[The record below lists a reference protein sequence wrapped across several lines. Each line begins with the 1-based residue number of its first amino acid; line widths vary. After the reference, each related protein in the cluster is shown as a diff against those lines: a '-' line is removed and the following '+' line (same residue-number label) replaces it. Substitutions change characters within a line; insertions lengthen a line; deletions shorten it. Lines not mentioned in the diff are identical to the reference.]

1 MYKSENAFKQSVIR
15 RLRDNGAFVTNIE
28 SHDTSVGIPDT
39 YVCGAGDNYW
49 IEFKND
55 SDQYIVEKKFKI
67 PYRPGQLAWHSSYHH
82 CAAKY
87 VVTLMSVADGVLLL
101 RGSGRLA
108 QLMSSSFNEVDE
120 SYKHLYKITD
130 KDWCVL
136 NVNKLL
142 RIMSNRCGIPESV
155 RREDMMI
162 KDPAFDEYR
171 TFTNRDMVIN
181 WMEKYFPFEDYDPEA
196 LWNDSATIDNAF
208 NRDIFD
214 SKEYEM
220 FCNCK
225 LGL

>member
-1 MYKSENAFKQSVIR
+1 MYKNENAFKQSVIR

-28 SHDTSVGIPDT
+28 SHGTGVGIPDT

-55 SDQYIVEKKFKI
+55 SDQYISEKKFKI

-108 QLMSSSFNEVDE
+108 RLMSSSFNEVDE
-120 SYKHLYKITD
+120 SYKHLYMITD
-130 KDWCVL
+130 KDWRAL
-136 NVNKLL
+136 NINKLL
-142 RIMSNRCGIPESV
+142 RIMSNRCSIPDEV
-155 RREDMMI
+155 DRE
-162 KDPAFDEYR
+162 
-171 TFTNRDMVIN
+171 TLTNRDMVNHWIDT
-181 WMEKYFPFEDYDPEA
+181 YFPFEDYDPEV
-196 LWNDSATIDNAF
+196 LWNSTSIDSAFD
-208 NRDIFD
+208 RDLFD
-214 SKEYEM
+214 SKEYEI